1 MCCLKSIAIVQSKTL
16 TMHPAKAVANLTCIM
31 CIILEL
37 IDFNWTFQIFQS
49 QHPYY
54 LKTSSGKALKTYN

>member
-1 MCCLKSIAIVQSKTL
+1 MQFSFPKLLIFLKTTNLDFVYKTLPFVCCLKSIAIVQSKTL

-37 IDFNWTFQIFQS
+37 NDFN
-49 QHPYY
+49 
-54 LKTSSGKALKTYN
+54 